1 MKIRTNIKKAI
12 ILAGITTI
20 AVSGTIFA
28 APDASQEKTSLDAE
42 VVEYDMNTS
51 SIIINTYW
59 CKIVITGY

>member
-42 VVEYDMNTS
+42 VEEYEYRDGHGQRQC
-51 SIIINTYW
+51 YHD
-59 CKIVITGY
+59 